1 MADNLPQTGSK
12 RGKPSDSDELPLHQ
26 KQTERQTRQRQNTSG
41 SISDD
46 IIDSINEPESD
57 STWHKNHEVFN
68 NTTHLDKFTVGD
80 LTRVVADILGDPHFV
95 SQMSKMMSKQ
105 VAVNLGKSIEATCLK
120 CIEPL
125 THKIEKQSKLIDNL
139 LSRVSVLEKD
149 LEEQQQYSRRTSLRF
164 NNVNLPY

>member
-1 MADNLPQTGSK
+1 M
-12 RGKPSDSDELPLHQ
+12 
-26 KQTERQTRQRQNTSG
+26 
-41 SISDD
+41 
-46 IIDSINEPESD
+46 
-57 STWHKNHEVFN
+57 FN
-68 NTTHLDKFTVGD
+68 NTTPLDKFTVGD

>member
-1 MADNLPQTGSK
+1 MA
-12 RGKPSDSDELPLHQ
+12 
-26 KQTERQTRQRQNTSG
+26 
-41 SISDD
+41 
-46 IIDSINEPESD
+46 
-57 STWHKNHEVFN
+57 V
-68 NTTHLDKFTVGD
+68 
-80 LTRVVADILGDPHFV
+80 ILGYLHFV

-105 VAVNLGKSIEATCLK
+105 VAVNLGKSIEAICLK

-164 NNVNLPY
+164 NNVNLPSNRGKVIYPIDTDSLALNICNDSLGQAISLDDIG

>member
-12 RGKPSDSDELPLHQ
+12 RGNPSDSDELPLHQ

-57 STWHKNHEVFN
+57 STWHKNQEVFN
-68 NTTHLDKFTVGD
+68 NTTPLDKFTVGD
-80 LTRVVADILGDPHFV
+80 LTRVVADILCDPRFV

-105 VAVNLGKSIEATCLK
+105 VAVNLGKTEEWSFTLLILILLYLISVTIVLA
-120 CIEPL
+120 
-125 THKIEKQSKLIDNL
+125 KL
-139 LSRVSVLEKD
+139 
-149 LEEQQQYSRRTSLRF
+149 
-164 NNVNLPY
+164 